1 MLGSYKKRKEEV
13 LRYLCVHDTD
23 LIFISRCGI
32 LRIMLHEGAPRFS
45 DGMDRVLNEL
55 YPTPRQRIENP
66 LPTAFNV
73 GDLVKVLV
81 GPSTGKNG
89 LVVVDRNGNYV
100 DYEPY
105 SSADSIAV
113 SVYERKEMDPTMERI
128 IVELTQDPESMY
140 HRQVR
145 WFDGPDQLELV
156 QKTKQEEK

>member
-1 MLGSYKKRKEEV
+1 MRWALSLI
-13 LRYLCVHDTD
+13 LRYDT
-23 LIFISRCGI
+23 
-32 LRIMLHEGAPRFS
+32 LRTMTHENGPQFS

-66 LPTAFNV
+66 LTTAFNV

-81 GPSTGKNG
+81 GPATGKNG

-113 SVYERKEMDPTMERI
+113 SVFERKEMDPTMERI
-128 IVELTQDPESMY
+128 IVGLTQDPETMY

-156 QKTKQEEK
+156 QRQEQEEK